1 MKKYKNNICCFV
13 NDIPTS
19 QSGPNK
25 SLNLMFKKVFK
36 KKKNI
41 FLFFKFEN
49 SFFMNKKKSKT
60 LDVFKYL
67 NNSKIIYLNGIYSF
81 SHFLFPFIVA
91 IYAKSKIIISPRG
104 MLGGEA
110 FVKSKYKKLI
120 YLFFLKFF
128 LKFFKKKII
137 FHATSIK
144 EKVDIK
150 NIIKCDPKIIKMIPN
165 LNITN
170 IKFLKKNKGKNMSK
184 FFYFSN
190 ITSKKNLGTFIEA
203 MRKTDIKSKRMS
215 LDVYGKI
222 IERKYYNYLKFLIK
236 RDNLNVF
243 FKKEISN
250 DKIQKIQKN
259 YHFLAHPSHGENYGH
274 TIVEC
279 LSAGIPSIISDNTPW
294 SDYDN
299 NFDGLVHPSILSDQ
313 LSRSLKF
320 FYSMN
325 NKKYQMLKKSSYTY
339 FKKSIL
345 PNENKNIKL
354 YKNLFFD

>member
-1 MKKYKNNICCFV
+1 MKKYKYNICCFV

-41 FLFFKFEN
+41 FLFFKFKN
-49 SFFMNKKKSKT
+49 SFFMNNKKFGI
-60 LDVFKYL
+60 LDVFKFL
-67 NNSKIIYLNGIYSF
+67 NKSKIIYLNGVYSF
-81 SHFLFPFIVA
+81 SHFLFPLIIA
-91 IYAKSKIIISPRG
+91 IYVKPKIIISPRG
-104 MLGGEA
+104 MLGEEA

-120 YLFFLKFF
+120 YLFFLNFF
-128 LKFFKKKII
+128 LKLFKKKDII

-150 NIIKCDPKIIKMIPN
+150 NIIKCDPKSIKMIPN

-170 IKFLKKNKGKNMSK
+170 IKFLKKNKKKNLAK

-203 MRKTDIKSKRMS
+203 MKKTGIKSKNMS
-215 LDVYGKI
+215 LDVYGKV

-236 RDNLNVF
+236 TNNLNVF
-243 FKKEISN
+243 FKNEIPN
-250 DKIQKIQKN
+250 DEVQKIQKN

-294 SDYDN
+294 SDYDS
-299 NFDGLVHPSILSDQ
+299 NFDGLVHPSILPDQ

-339 FKKSIL
+339 FKKFIL
-345 PNENKNIKL
+345 SNESKNIKL
-354 YKNLFFD
+354 YNNLFS